1 MRSKNKEDYICLTP
15 FGYTEV
21 FDKQQF
27 LCCPGWLKE
36 DIYETESIKDNFFS
50 EKSKK
55 IRASIVDGSY
65 KYCDAKQCE
74 HLQQLKAGK
83 FIDGRF
89 VEKNQENIDRYTKNY
104 TLNMVN
110 FCFDR
115 SCNLQCPSCRMEL
128 INYLGKDRDDVEEK
142 LRQVNEEISPT
153 IKKLYLSGSA
163 DPFYSKSFR
172 QWLIN
177 FDPKKFPKLS
187 MIHIHTN
194 GLLWTPQLW
203 ERMKKVHPFV
213 ITAEVS
219 IDAATKDTYENKTR
233 IGGDWEKLKE
243 NLEFITNIPTIKSYI
258 FSFVTQDNNFR
269 EMLDFTKF
277 IYSYKGLENK
287 HYNIFFNHITNWGT
301 YSEEEYKS
309 KDVSQPDH
317 KDYSEFVDMVKS
329 INGLKG
335 VTHNFTHVLEQ
346 NKSIL

>member
-115 SCNLQCPSCRMEL
+115 SCNLQCPSCRVDL
-128 INYLGKDRDDVEEK
+128 INYLGKERKSVDIKLEE
-142 LRQVNEEISPT
+142 LDNEISKT
-153 IKKLYLSGSA
+153 VKRMYITGTA

-172 QWLIN
+172 QFLIN
-177 FDPKKFPKLS
+177 FQPSNYPMMES
-187 MIHIHTN
+187 IHIHTN
-194 GLLWTPQLW
+194 GILWTEQLW
-203 ERMKKVHPFV
+203 NRMDGIHPFV
-213 ITAEVS
+213 KSCEIS
-219 IDAATKDTYENKTR
+219 IDAASKNTYEKEVR
-233 IGGDWEKLKE
+233 IGGDWEVLMKQLK
-243 NLEFITNIPTIKSYI
+243 FIVNIPTINHFS
-258 FSFVTQDNNFR
+258 FSFVVQDKNYK
-269 EMLDFTKF
+269 EMYDF
-277 IYSYKGLENK
+277 YKLITDLTDGINK
-287 HYNIFFNHITNWGT
+287 SISIFFNHIVNWGT
-301 YSEEEYKS
+301 YTEEEFLIRDVANKS
-309 KDVSQPDH
+309 NELHSDFLLELQKIHNQKNVS
-317 KDYSEFVDMVKS
+317 
-329 INGLKG
+329 
-335 VTHNFTHVLEQ
+335 HNFNYLLKKKI
-346 NKSIL
+346 NLI